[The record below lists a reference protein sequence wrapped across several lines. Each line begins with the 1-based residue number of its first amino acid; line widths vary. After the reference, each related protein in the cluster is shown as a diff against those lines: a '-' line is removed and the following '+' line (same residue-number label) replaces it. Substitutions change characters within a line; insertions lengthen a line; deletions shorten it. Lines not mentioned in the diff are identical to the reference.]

1 MGRSLNDD
9 DRDDNDGIVFPET
22 DDITDSIYTLTADAA
37 DIASTQEDAPEARS
51 VTSRCR
57 IREQLERDLQSY
69 LSHGGS
75 IHHIDQGASPPLSHH
90 YPDNDFGFSW
100 L

>member
-1 MGRSLNDD
+1 MGRSRIDD
-9 DRDDNDGIVFPET
+9 DRDENDGVMFPET
-22 DDITDSIYTLTADAA
+22 DDITDDLYTLATDAA

-57 IREQLERDLQSY
+57 IREQLEQDIQSY

-75 IHHIDQGASPPLSHH
+75 INHIDQGAAPPPSHH
-90 YPDNDFGFSW
+90 YQDNDFGFS
-100 L
+100 LF